1 MTIDDNVT
9 STSMEADANT
19 ELVSLKINL
28 DIHISNIDDL
38 DKVPAK
44 LSPILKLVNQH
55 QRNIK
60 LSNSKKKNVD
70 KQNTKRKS
78 RQSKRG
84 KSEVKREDDSDSI
97 ETLF

>member
-1 MTIDDNVT
+1 
-9 STSMEADANT
+9 MEADANT